1 MQHLRFQSPAQTR
14 PAITPPPRQGHQGRW
29 YHPRAS
35 WSKCL
40 MFHNQRGNIMRYL
53 RDKISRETQ
62 ALAQGGQA
70 PGGCDACALE
80 HTPAEGPRSAVRDPD
95 TTRAARTALGTR
107 CQQLGEQW
115 PRYRQSRRSRCWVP
129 ARRDRQRADRQ
140 AQEDSPEAAFQ
151 CQRFHHGKKSRH
163 SKGTAF
169 TRRLEG
175 NSLPPMMKENVVSK
189 HTQSQLATQTRR

>member
-107 CQQLGEQW
+107 CQQLGEHSGRVTGGADAPDAGCQHVGTVSVLTGRHRKTL
-115 PRYRQSRRSRCWVP
+115 PKPPSNASAFIMGRNP
-129 ARRDRQRADRQ
+129 AIPK
-140 AQEDSPEAAFQ
+140 EPHSPGGWREI
-151 CQRFHHGKKSRH
+151 H
-163 SKGTAF
+163 S
-169 TRRLEG
+169 L
-175 NSLPPMMKENVVSK
+175 L
-189 HTQSQLATQTRR
+189 